1 MTSQTAIVSAL
12 LIDLTRDE
20 LIAEVRQMQAERD
33 TALRQ
38 LGELS
43 EEVADLRELADRHGF
58 DTREVRA

>member
-1 MTSQTAIVSAL
+1 MTRV

-20 LIAEVRQMQAERD
+20 LIAEVRQMRTERD

-43 EEVADLRELADRHGF
+43 EEVADLRELADRNGF

>member
-1 MTSQTAIVSAL
+1 MTADTAIVSAL

-20 LIAEVRQMQAERD
+20 LIAEVRQMQTERD

-43 EEVADLRELADRHGF
+43 EEVADLRELADRNGF